1 MKDEIVSKLEML
13 GRYLRILR
21 GYQSHSLEELKVDPT
36 LRGAVER
43 YMEVAL
49 ECCLDVGEMIIS
61 KEKARKPESYR
72 EVIEILGELG
82 VLPKDF
88 AEKFA
93 PAASLRSILV
103 HMYARVDIEKIYEY
117 LQNNLEDINEFAKF
131 IAKYLEKLPRRKLR
145 QQDGEGVT

>member
-13 GRYLRILR
+13 GEYLRILR
-21 GYQSHSLEELKVDPT
+21 GYQSHSLEELKMDVT

-43 YMEVAL
+43 YMAVAI
-49 ECCLDVGEMIIS
+49 ECCLDMGNMIIS

-72 EVIEILGELG
+72 EVIEILGGVG

-93 PAASLRSILV
+93 PAASLRNILV
-103 HMYARVDIEKIYEY
+103 HMYARVDIEKIYGY

-131 IAKYLEKLPRRKLR
+131 IAKYLEEE
-145 QQDGEGVT
+145 DGR